1 KGITY
6 YDGGTDGRC
15 FVVFDDK
22 AVSVIERYNQA
33 AHEVEYSSMQQFF
46 DDVYRK
52 DKSFASKMAYRV
64 TTSKGGNF
72 TILGSNLRHVQET
85 AKHPLSVEQWQAIVN
100 NIENAEYAL
109 WDNVVGSN
117 TGKLVLIKITTPIGV
132 AGVTIQFMQNGRATL
147 STAMFSNDKNINNW
161 AKNKESSR
169 TLDIE
174 ADGLQDRITGTLS
187 LIDIIRNKLGIVNKF
202 YQNPSTP
209 NGQIAVIQNGKR
221 IISLFKSADESTFV
235 HEMAHMALADLKE
248 LAALENVAEQVKK
261 DWAIVKEWASFEAGK
276 SGVYKDTPWEKEF
289 SKLEE
294 EISACEQSGDTAEA
308 NRLKDVF
315 FQERFARGFE
325 SYLKSGKA
333 PTSALRSVFRQFKK
347 WLTKIYKDFIG
358 TGAMPSEAVREVMN
372 RMVATQENI
381 EQESRLAELHSLR
394 KNKVFNE
401 VDKSTVVMYERWQKE
416 AREEAEERVLS
427 KAMREA
433 GSALQ
438 KEQKE
443 ALRQFREEERARLIK
458 ENKVFTAEDFLKRA
472 GGDMSVLPVLH
483 YTAESYAKELKKAG
497 GGLEEVL
504 TKAVEQKKQE
514 LGEVTEEKIAE
525 RAKEAFQTSEYRN
538 RVLGLELEALKRK
551 KELADKSNTKI
562 IKKLEELKVI
572 NEKIEGSNTEEEKE
586 IVKDEKRAK
595 LADLRF
601 SKDWSLKEERLLKNG
616 EVEILK
622 NIINSRQDHLKVLRD
637 EAIKNVEVYKALAEK
652 ELARLPISEATATRL
667 WINKE
672 KRAGQRVQ
680 TALVAGK
687 WEEAMRYLYNPI
699 VLVKLLFVLP

>member
-1 KGITY
+1 
-6 YDGGTDGRC
+6 
-15 FVVFDDK
+15 
-22 AVSVIERYNQA
+22 
-33 AHEVEYSSMQQFF
+33 
-46 DDVYRK
+46 
-52 DKSFASKMAYRV
+52 
-64 TTSKGGNF
+64 
-72 TILGSNLRHVQET
+72 
-85 AKHPLSVEQWQAIVN
+85 
-100 NIENAEYAL
+100 
-109 WDNVVGSN
+109 
-117 TGKLVLIKITTPIGV
+117 
-132 AGVTIQFMQNGRATL
+132 
-147 STAMFSNDKNINNW
+147 
-161 AKNKESSR
+161 
-169 TLDIE
+169 
-174 ADGLQDRITGTLS
+174 
-187 LIDIIRNKLGIVNKF
+187 
-202 YQNPSTP
+202 
-209 NGQIAVIQNGKR
+209 
-221 IISLFKSADESTFV
+221 
-235 HEMAHMALADLKE
+235 
-248 LAALENVAEQVKK
+248 
-261 DWAIVKEWASFEAGK
+261 
-276 SGVYKDTPWEKEF
+276 
-289 SKLEE
+289 
-294 EISACEQSGDTAEA
+294 
-308 NRLKDVF
+308 
-315 FQERFARGFE
+315 
-325 SYLKSGKA
+325 
-333 PTSALRSVFRQFKK
+333 
-347 WLTKIYKDFIG
+347 
-358 TGAMPSEAVREVMN
+358 
-372 RMVATQENI
+372 
-381 EQESRLAELHSLR
+381 
-394 KNKVFNE
+394 
-401 VDKSTVVMYERWQKE
+401 
-416 AREEAEERVLS
+416 
-427 KAMREA
+427 
-433 GSALQ
+433 
-438 KEQKE
+438 
-443 ALRQFREEERARLIK
+443 
-458 ENKVFTAEDFLKRA
+458 
-472 GGDMSVLPVLH
+472 H